1 MPDLNPNFVKTSVR
15 QNGSWG
21 HGITAAALG
30 AAPSSGG
37 ISYVQGYINT
47 SNLGVDATGAPCG
60 SSGSSPFCN
69 PGQFKL
75 GDAPR
80 TGAFGL
86 RAPGVYNLNM
96 SVRRSFNITPD
107 RVKFIFGVDCQNVT
121 NKVTFGG
128 INTNVDSSTFG
139 TVSSATSNTGS
150 RDFQFSGRLNF

>member
-1 MPDLNPNFVKTSVR
+1 MPDLNPAFMKTSVR

-21 HGITAAALG
+21 HGITAATLG
-30 AAPSSGG
+30 AAPTSGG
-37 ISYVQGYINT
+37 TSYIQGYINT
-47 SNLGVDATGAPCG
+47 STLGVDANGATCG
-60 SSGSSPFCN
+60 TNSSSPFCN

-80 TGAFGL
+80 TGDFGL

-96 SVRRSFNITPD
+96 SVRR
-107 RVKFIFGVDCQNVT
+107 QNVT

-128 INTNVDSSTFG
+128 IGTNVDSSSFG